1 MKITIAA
8 IFLMVF
14 PLFVSACEKP
24 GDKPAFP
31 DINTAVAAQM
41 IKAHAD
47 VKSYV
52 KAMQDY
58 LACSKLSI
66 TDKERRLAD
75 LKKYAD
81 DFNKLIAE
89 FKNKNKG

>member
-1 MKITIAA
+1 MKITVVAT
-8 IFLMVF
+8 FLLMF
-14 PLFVSACEKP
+14 STLASGCEKP
-24 GDKPAFP
+24 GEKPTFP

-52 KAMQDY
+52 AAMQTY
-58 LACSKLSI
+58 LACSKLSVSEQE
-66 TDKERRLAD
+66 KRLEE
-75 LKKYAD
+75 LKDYAA

-89 FKNKNKG
+89 FKNKNKK

>member
-1 MKITIAA
+1 MKIIKISMFLL
-8 IFLMVF
+8 IFPAF
-14 PLFVSACEKP
+14 AHGCEKP
-24 GDKPAFP
+24 GEKPAFP

-47 VKSYV
+47 VKAYV

-58 LACSKLSI
+58 LGCSKLSAA
-66 TDKERRLAD
+66 DKERRLAE

-81 DFNKLIAE
+81 DFNKLISD
-89 FKNKNKG
+89 FKSKNKS